1 MPSFSERYGYSEKHD
16 TSQIE
21 CMDDDLRTSIYNV
34 IYDEFHEHNTVAI
47 AEDLSRQIWSK
58 CWHKALD
65 EFPDYY
71 DDHGFVN
78 ALKLWFQECPWNQ
91 AYDLV
96 EFIANKYKITDDSQQ
111 SYPGVFLDEPPHAA
125 FAHPYLEDFRNEI
138 NEALQRERAGYRLV
152 ETLVSPITN
161 TAELDS
167 INQVL
172 QASDTF
178 GTARKHLYK
187 ALELFSIR
195 GNPDYENTVKESIS
209 AIEAAARTV
218 SGNEKATLGAAL
230 KSIQKSK
237 KVHPAL
243 IEGWQKLYGF
253 TSDAGGIRHAEHPD
267 DFHVDGALAKY
278 MLVSCSGFVN
288 YLIEIAGDDHY

>member
-1 MPSFSERYGYSEKHD
+1 MPSFSERYGYSEKRD
-16 TSQIE
+16 IFQIE

-34 IYDEFHEHNTVAI
+34 IYNEFHEHNTVGI
-47 AEDLSRQIWSK
+47 AEDLSRNIWSK

-71 DDHGFVN
+71 DDRGFDN
-78 ALKLWFQECPWNQ
+78 ALKLWLQECPWNQ

-96 EFIANKYKITDDSQQ
+96 EFIAHEYKITDDSLE
-111 SYPGVFLDEPPHAA
+111 SYPGVFLDEPPYAA
-125 FAHPYLEDFRNEI
+125 FAHSYLEDFRNEI
-138 NEALQRERAGYRLV
+138 NEALQREYADYRLV
-152 ETLVSPITN
+152 GTLVSPITN

-178 GTARKHLYK
+178 ETARKHLYK

-195 GNPDYENTVKESIS
+195 ENPDYENTVKESIS

-218 SGNEKATLGAAL
+218 SGNERATLGVAL

-253 TSDAGGIRHAEHPD
+253 TSDAGGIRHAEHPE
-267 DFHVDGALAKY
+267 DFRVDEALAKY
-278 MLVSCSGFVN
+278 MLVSCSSFVN
-288 YLIEIAGDDHY
+288 YLIETEGDRH